1 TQFVDELQHPQQR
14 YHHGKPSEAAIYAGV
29 IGIGCAIGLRRMMRI
44 SRGISEAELEHTVN
58 WHFTLDGLNPPSDR
72 LLRLL
77 GRLAVPTLTRRLPDQ
92 LHTSSDGQKFEVR
105 VDSLNANYSFKYFG
119 KEQGVAAYTFRDER
133 DLLWYS
139 TVFSAAERESA
150 YVIDGLM
157 HNEVVKSDIHSTD
170 AFGFS
175 ELVFAVSHLLGFS
188 YAPRFKNLQRQ
199 RLYIFKSRKRL
210 DRSTWKIK
218 PAGYADDEIV
228 IQQWDEIL
236 RMIATIKLKE
246 VTASD
251 LFRRLNSYSKQH
263 ALYPHLL
270 FRFSCEGPSV
280 LDSRAFFVSF
290 VAIHYCDF
298 CLMKAELYAYIVA
311 IIKTPLR
318 LHLEIQRHRANP
330 VGIIRSS
337 YRSEGKVKHSNHGR
351 ITGLSLDQLKVL
363 QAAFRGDVVLKGS
376 PEDFQLINSREYG
389 ASRALLEL
397 AKQLGLDRAL
407 YSRNEPWVRDC

>member
-1 TQFVDELQHPQQR
+1 
-14 YHHGKPSEAAIYAGV
+14 
-29 IGIGCAIGLRRMMRI
+29 M
-44 SRGISEAELEHTVN
+44 
-58 WHFTLDGLNPPSDR
+58 DR
-72 LLRLL
+72 LELPN
-77 GRLAVPTLTRRLPDQ
+77 LARRLPDQ

-188 YAPRFKNLQRQ
+188 YAPRFKNLPRQ
-199 RLYIFKSRKRL
+199 RLYIFRNRKGV
-210 DRSTWKIK
+210 DRSAWKIK

-251 LFRRLNSYSKQH
+251 LFRRAQLLLEAARPLSGAEGVWTDSEIAVYPSGDRRSGAAAGHREADGSDRACAPLH
-263 ALYPHLL
+263 A
-270 FRFSCEGPSV
+270 G
-280 LDSRAFFVSF
+280 
-290 VAIHYCDF
+290 
-298 CLMKAELYAYIVA
+298 
-311 IIKTPLR
+311 R
-318 LHLEIQRHRANP
+318 LSGQPA
-330 VGIIRSS
+330 GIPPGGKRRPGDGRS
-337 YRSEGKVKHSNHGR
+337 
-351 ITGLSLDQLKVL
+351 L
-363 QAAFRGDVVLKGS
+363 QAAHQELHYLLELSLSVAEVGRDHGY
-376 PEDFQLINSREYG
+376 REPRG
-389 ASRALLEL
+389 ASRRGGPRLDGCL
-397 AKQLGLDRAL
+397 AAPQPAR
-407 YSRNEPWVRDC
+407 RV

>member
-175 ELVFAVSHLLGFS
+175 EMVFAVSHLLGFS
-188 YAPRFKNLQRQ
+188 YAPRFKNLERQ
-199 RLYIFKSRKRL
+199 RLYIFRSRKGS
-210 DRSTWKIK
+210 DRSAWKIK
-218 PAGYADDEIV
+218 PAGYAEAEIV
-228 IQQWDEIL
+228 IQQW
-236 RMIATIKLKE
+236 
-246 VTASD
+246 
-251 LFRRLNSYSKQH
+251 
-263 ALYPHLL
+263 
-270 FRFSCEGPSV
+270 
-280 LDSRAFFVSF
+280 
-290 VAIHYCDF
+290 
-298 CLMKAELYAYIVA
+298 AEF
-311 IIKTPLR
+311 LR
-318 LHLEIQRHRANP
+318 LIPPSSSRKSQPRIYF
-330 VGIIRSS
+330 VGSTPIRSS
-337 YRSEGKVKHSNHGR
+337 
-351 ITGLSLDQLKVL
+351 TLC
-363 QAAFRGDVVLKGS
+363 
-376 PEDFQLINSREYG
+376 
-389 ASRALLEL
+389 
-397 AKQLGLDRAL
+397 
-407 YSRNEPWVRDC
+407 VRR